1 MHKVLSWY
9 FFNRIIKIMLVI
21 FVLDFLIFFEVCVH
35 IFDKKL
41 FLFILRTWDE
51 GWLGNPFM
59 DWANNIN
66 YR

>member
-1 MHKVLSWY
+1 
-9 FFNRIIKIMLVI
+9 MLVT
-21 FVLDFLIFFEVCVH
+21 FVLDFSIVIDVCVD
-35 IFDKKL
+35 IFVKKL
-41 FLFILRTWDE
+41 FLFTIRTWDE

>member
-1 MHKVLSWY
+1 
-9 FFNRIIKIMLVI
+9 MLVI
-21 FVLDFLIFFEVCVH
+21 FVLDFLIFIDVCVD
-35 IFDKKL
+35 IFDQKL
-41 FLFILRTWDE
+41 FLFTIRTWDE